1 MLSVLEM
8 SECHRLM
15 AVSRRTSG
23 SSGLLLVLAVNL
35 LTAVPAEP
43 WLPAR
48 LAASSLTSGAGPCER
63 KGIVGNAEWETC
75 LLSLLCGLT
84 EDLSLHSYQ

>member
-1 MLSVLEM
+1 MVSALEM

-35 LTAVPAEP
+35 LTAVPADGCQQVSPLVKVNAFAVDE
-43 WLPAR
+43 
-48 LAASSLTSGAGPCER
+48 SGSFFP
-63 KGIVGNAEWETC
+63 
-75 LLSLLCGLT
+75 S
-84 EDLSLHSYQ
+84 